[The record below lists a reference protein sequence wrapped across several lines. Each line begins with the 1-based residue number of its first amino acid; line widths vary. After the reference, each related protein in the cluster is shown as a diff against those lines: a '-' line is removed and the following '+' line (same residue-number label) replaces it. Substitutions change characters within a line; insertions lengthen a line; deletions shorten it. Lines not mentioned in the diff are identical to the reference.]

1 MKHVRQIRGL
11 LGMTLLVLASAYA
24 IADDDEHEGKHAGKP
39 RTQAGMLAKAPAVWK
54 TECGSCH
61 LAFPPGML
69 PPAGWKQQ
77 MATLDK
83 HYGSNATLDAAD
95 AKAIRDFLLL
105 ASAGNGEPVPAS
117 RPGEPPRITSTAWF
131 RHEHDEIAV
140 TVWRRKS
147 VGSAANCIACHG
159 GAEKGDFDEDRVRIP
174 R

>member
-11 LGMTLLVLASAYA
+11 LGITLLVLASAYA

-61 LAFPPGML
+61 LTFPPGML

-95 AKAIRDFLLL
+95 EKTIREFLRV
-105 ASAGNGEPVPAS
+105 ASAANRQPVGRS
-117 RPGEPPRITSTAWF
+117 KVGEPPRITTTAWF
-131 RHEHDEIAV
+131 IDKHDEVRAD
-140 TVWRRKS
+140 VWRRKS
-147 VGSAANCIACHG
+147 VGSAANCIACHS
-159 GAEKGDFDEDRVRIP
+159 GADKGDFDEDGVRIP